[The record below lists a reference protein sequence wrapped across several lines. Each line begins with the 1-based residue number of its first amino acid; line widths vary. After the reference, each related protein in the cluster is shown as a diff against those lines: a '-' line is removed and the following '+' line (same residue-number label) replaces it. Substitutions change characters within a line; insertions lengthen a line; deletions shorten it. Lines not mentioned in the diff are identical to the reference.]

1 MQHKNMG
8 DDLDDLLDEVE
19 DQFFKVP
26 PQKLA
31 TAKQEGGADL

>member
-1 MQHKNMG
+1 MG

-19 DQFFKVP
+19 DQFLKSP

-31 TAKQEGGADL
+31 TAKRDQDVDL